1 MPLSE
6 NPEQKKS
13 DAVQPVVTKLGIK
26 MKKYL
31 LAVVSISVAAIAYA
45 NTVTDSSALVNQQCK
60 ISAEAVSTLKG
71 LRYGNT
77 SIRKDVA
84 SLINHHLKTQENRD
98 LAQKTMNL
106 MVDDKTTDVATLE
119 SKYCSS

>member
-119 SKYCSS
+119 NKYCSS